1 MNKEDNLKM
10 GEFENLRMVR
20 VHFQILKFSNF
31 PICK

>member
-20 VHFQILKFSNF
+20 LIFKFSNF
-31 PICK
+31 QIFHCK